1 MAESDPKTNPDGR
14 ESSHAA
20 SSKPSKR
27 YSDRRRENQAR
38 NESNSNK
45 AENKNDAGATEETM
59 DQMSKELSNMLH
71 LEKDRSEEVASYK
84 TKFKD
89 KKDRANDRNLRRG
102 ENETENKDKR
112 EDLDIDKRKNKVSH
126 LQIRLFSG
134 SRHHYHFVHF
144 HFHYGTSSFCY
155 RNDLPSK
162 FISRE

>member
-102 ENETENKDKR
+102 ENEMENKDKR

-134 SRHHYHFVHF
+134 SRHRHTLYIFTFIMGLHPFVT
-144 HFHYGTSSFCY
+144 GTTCLA
-155 RNDLPSK
+155 NL
-162 FISRE
+162 

>member
-102 ENETENKDKR
+102 ENEMENKEKR
-112 EDLDIDKRKNKVSH
+112 EDFDIDKRKNKVSH

-134 SRHHYHFVHF
+134 SRHIFTFIMGLHPFVT
-144 HFHYGTSSFCY
+144 GTTCLA
-155 RNDLPSK
+155 NL
-162 FISRE
+162 